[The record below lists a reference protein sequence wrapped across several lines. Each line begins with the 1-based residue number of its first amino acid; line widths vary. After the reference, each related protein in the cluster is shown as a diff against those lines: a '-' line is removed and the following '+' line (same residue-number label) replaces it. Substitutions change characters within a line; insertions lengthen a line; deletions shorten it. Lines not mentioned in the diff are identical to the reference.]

1 MVRKNSYIY
10 LRKRWY
16 DIISESGKDYLYFGI
31 KKTRILMICV
41 SFVLSRKYNDLKK
54 GKAFHNPQFFVAY
67 NLCNPMFGEAF
78 RFVID
83 KRKTPA
89 FHILFQYARQSLA
102 SNCDIAKRYAEQTS
116 AIYATMNRVCSGI
129 CSQIKKCPHLW
140 VYYSI
145 TINTY
150 SSIVCKSVNL
160 HLLL

>member
-102 SNCDIAKRYAEQTS
+102 SSCDIARRYAEQTS
-116 AIYATMNRVCSGI
+116 AIYATMNRAHYGELGVSVHNLI
-129 CSQIKKCPHLW
+129 LIELLDFLFYQ
-140 VYYSI
+140 
-145 TINTY
+145 TY
-150 SSIVCKSVNL
+150 
-160 HLLL
+160 

>member
-78 RFVID
+78 PSFR
-83 KRKTPA
+83 
-89 FHILFQYARQSLA
+89 
-102 SNCDIAKRYAEQTS
+102 
-116 AIYATMNRVCSGI
+116 I
-129 CSQIKKCPHLW
+129 CSLIVNSFALVEVKQRSTK
-140 VYYSI
+140 
-145 TINTY
+145 
-150 SSIVCKSVNL
+150 SIVITS
-160 HLLL
+160 